1 MKVIATRRGH
11 DGVVVREEGEEFDM
25 PDGAKGS
32 WFLPVEPAK
41 PAAKVKP
48 KADPKADD
56 FS

>member
-41 PAAKVKP
+41 PAAKAKP